1 MASLKAEK
9 PVEKSPYSAG
19 QVKKETAAKPSSG
32 TPKAPASK
40 PGPKKTP
47 SQTRKK
53 VLYMYIYHICVNI
66 NKLYFK
72 FTSCNHVSQFG
83 K

>member
-1 MASLKAEK
+1 MASLKAQK
-9 PVEKSPYSAG
+9 PVEKSPSSAG

-40 PGPKKTP
+40 PAPKKTP

-53 VLYMYIYHICVNI
+53 VYMDTYTYICIYISYV
-66 NKLYFK
+66 
-72 FTSCNHVSQFG
+72 
-83 K
+83 

>member
-53 VLYMYIYHICVNI
+53 GSS
-66 NKLYFK
+66 K
-72 FTSCNHVSQFG
+72 
-83 K
+83 